1 MHLCEY
7 ICLAHFTVATEQQRD
22 SCHLA
27 EHFYGC
33 NFPRLLGAL
42 WKHIH
47 CAMPTS
53 LTLQLPSEKVAV
65 SFTLPQCRCLRI
77 ATNNNCKTSKREQA
91 QGQLGSGEVWSR
103 AAEGNEECVSNTNRK
118 SFEVHRSKWPRRQ
131 FSSLFVIIIIITVVV
146 VVVGVARA
154 HWKLMSVR
162 VCWFWPTGQASAA
175 ATTSASA
182 SASSCLWP

>member
-1 MHLCEY
+1 MHLCGN
-7 ICLAHFTVATEQQRD
+7 ICLAHFSVATEQQRD

-33 NFPRLLGAL
+33 NLPLFWGLFGSTYTTLCQLLWRFNCQA
-42 WKHIH
+42 KK
-47 CAMPTS
+47 
-53 LTLQLPSEKVAV
+53 LPFHLRCRSAVVYASPQTTTARRQRGSRKGGNKEVEKCEVG
-65 SFTLPQCRCLRI
+65 QRRGM
-77 ATNNNCKTSKREQA
+77 REE
-91 QGQLGSGEVWSR
+91 S
-103 AAEGNEECVSNTNRK
+103 VSNTNRK

-131 FSSLFVIIIIITVVV
+131 FSLLFVIIIIITVV

-162 VCWFWPTGQASAA
+162 FCWFWPTGQASAA

-182 SASSCLWP
+182 SSCLWP